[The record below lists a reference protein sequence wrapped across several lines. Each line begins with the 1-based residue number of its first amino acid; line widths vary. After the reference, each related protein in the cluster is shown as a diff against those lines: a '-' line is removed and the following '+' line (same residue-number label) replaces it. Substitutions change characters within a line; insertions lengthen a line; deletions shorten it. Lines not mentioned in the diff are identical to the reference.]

1 MPSREI
7 VMTVVKVINYFMLG
21 FEAHHRKELIADT
34 KNLVQSPCMAGR
46 S

>member
-1 MPSREI
+1 MA
-7 VMTVVKVINYFMLG
+7 VMKVINCLMLG
-21 FEAHHRKELIADT
+21 FETHHRKELIADI